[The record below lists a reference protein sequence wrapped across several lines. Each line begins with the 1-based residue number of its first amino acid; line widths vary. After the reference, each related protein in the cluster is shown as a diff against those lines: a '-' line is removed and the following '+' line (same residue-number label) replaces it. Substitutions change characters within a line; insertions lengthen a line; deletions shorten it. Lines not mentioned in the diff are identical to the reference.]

1 MQALKILGLLDSN
14 VKWLC
19 GVFAVIVTVVVEQFD
34 VPFASIQ
41 EDIVENNILGL

>member
-1 MQALKILGLLDSN
+1 MQALKILGLPDSN

-19 GVFAVIVTVVVEQFD
+19 GVFTVIVTVVVEQFD

-41 EDIVENNILGL
+41 EDIEENNILGL